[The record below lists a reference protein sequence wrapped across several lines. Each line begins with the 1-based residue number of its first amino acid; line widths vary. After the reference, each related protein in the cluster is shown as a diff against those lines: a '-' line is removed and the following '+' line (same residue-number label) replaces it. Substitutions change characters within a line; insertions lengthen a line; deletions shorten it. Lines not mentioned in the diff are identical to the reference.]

1 MLTTLSTTA
10 PSSPEIERAKAACV
24 AYLPTIE
31 RSTPGDGGA
40 LKVPFGG
47 SYVRVTCY
55 HRADGELVVHVSK
68 PRSTRRGNMRH
79 YHIVFSETQP

>member
-1 MLTTLSTTA
+1 MLTALPTTV
-10 PSSPEIERAKAACV
+10 PSSPEIEKAKAACV

-31 RSTPGDGGA
+31 RATPGDGGA

-55 HRADGELVVHVSK
+55 HRADGELVVKVARPHRV
-68 PRSTRRGNMRH
+68 RH
-79 YHIVFSETQP
+79 YHIIFSETQP

>member
-1 MLTTLSTTA
+1 MLTALPA
-10 PSSPEIERAKAACV
+10 AVPPSSPEIEKAKAACV

-31 RSTPGDGGA
+31 RTSPGDGGA

-55 HRADGELVVHVSK
+55 HRADGELVVKV
-68 PRSTRRGNMRH
+68 TRPHRVRH
-79 YHIVFSETQP
+79 YHLVFSETQP